1 MSGPESGGL
10 HAAGFLRELGRKLGG
25 LLGSEREPGP
35 VNHISLGAHCQMA
48 HVLKTLGLRTW
59 SGPFDWIFTM
69 PGMVRD
75 CLADDCTTLLDRA
88 QLETIPLAERQ
99 GEGIWRG
106 RHRLY
111 RARYGLECVFNH
123 HDPAADEADYRFL
136 SAGVRRLRTAL
147 ADPVAAN
154 RFWLL
159 THLHTPM
166 EIAGEICDV
175 LAQRGKGNHLTFLQH
190 VPGGSD
196 RRVIVAESTRPDL
209 RWLTVE
215 TPSASVGLRLA
226 DPVDDAFLT
235 DLIAAESRLPLQASP

>member
-1 MSGPESGGL
+1 MSRPEPGGPYGT
-10 HAAGFLRELGRKLGG
+10 GFLRGLGRRLGG

-35 VNHISLGAHCQMA
+35 VNHVSLGAHCQMA

-75 CLADDCTTLLDRA
+75 CLADDFAALLDRS
-88 QLETIPLAERQ
+88 QLETIPLDERQ

-111 RARYGLECVFNH
+111 RERYGLACVFNH
-123 HDPAADEADYRFL
+123 HDPASDEADYRFL
-136 SAGVRRLRTAL
+136 AEGVRRLRIAL
-147 ADPVAAN
+147 SNPVAEN

-159 THLHTPM
+159 THLHTPP
-166 EIAGEICDV
+166 EVAYGICDV
-175 LAQRGKGNHLTFLQH
+175 LAQRGSGNHLTFLQH
-190 VPGGSD
+190 VPGGSA
-196 RRVIVAESTRPDL
+196 RRVVAAEPTRPDL

-226 DPVDDAFLT
+226 DPVDDAFLV
-235 DLIAAESRLPLQASP
+235 DLIAAESRRTLRPSP